1 MPVKYTKKDRQCLK
15 QALREEVHEI
25 LTRKC
30 SKVREK
36 LSPLQKAKKKFR
48 WLANVRNRKGCNI
61 ASSDAVTVNEKG
73 NIKVFVKQNKGG

>member
-15 QALREEVHEI
+15 QALHEEVHEI

-36 LSPLQKAKKKFR
+36 LSPWEKAEKNAR
-48 WLANVRNRKGCNI
+48 HRSNRQHRVHRDI
-61 ASSDAVTVNEKG
+61 ADSRGVSIDQFG
-73 NIKVFVKQNKGG
+73 NIIPRF